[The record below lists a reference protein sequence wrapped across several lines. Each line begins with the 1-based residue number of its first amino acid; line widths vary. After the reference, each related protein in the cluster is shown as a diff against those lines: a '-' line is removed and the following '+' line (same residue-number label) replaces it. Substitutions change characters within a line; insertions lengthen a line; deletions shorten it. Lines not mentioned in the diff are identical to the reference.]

1 MTTISRRA
9 PAQGQKMQGQKM
21 DVFKPFQKTATL
33 AVTLMLSGSLVL
45 TTPTSGALAQAPY
58 PSRAVKIVVG
68 FPAGTTP
75 DTLARLVADG
85 LQASLGQPI
94 IVENSSGAGGNI
106 AADRVAKAE
115 PDGYTLLMAGNAAL
129 VVNQSLYEKLPFDP
143 AKDFAPVSQVAI
155 TPNVLVVH
163 PDVPAKTVQE
173 LVAVAKARPDD
184 FAYAH
189 IGLGTSQHLA
199 AELFKSAAGVN
210 IRGVGYRGGNTSLP
224 DLIAGR
230 VQICFC
236 NIATSIPL
244 VKEGKLRALAV
255 TSPTRSP
262 IAPELP
268 TMQEAGFPGF
278 AADAWFGIVAPAGTP
293 TTVIARLHAELAKC
307 LSEPPLRKTMTEL
320 GMVPVANSP
329 GEFAGAV
336 AQESAYWASA
346 IQRMGLKVQ

>member
-1 MTTISRRA
+1 MTPISCRA
-9 PAQGQKMQGQKM
+9 TPGQKM
-21 DVFKPFQKTATL
+21 DVFNRFRKTATL
-33 AVTLMLSGSLVL
+33 AVTLMLSGSIVL
-45 TTPTSGALAQAPY
+45 TTPTPDALAQAPY
-58 PSRAVKIVVG
+58 PSRAIKLVVG

-85 LQASLGQPI
+85 VQASLGQPI
-94 IVENSSGAGGNI
+94 VVENSVGAGGNI

-129 VVNQSLYEKLPFDP
+129 VVNQSLYAKLPFDP
-143 AKDFAPVSQVAI
+143 AKDFAVISQIAI

-163 PDVPAKTVQE
+163 ADVPANTVQD
-173 LVAVAKARPDD
+173 LVAIAKAKPDD
-184 FAYAH
+184 LAYAH
-189 IGLGTSQHLA
+189 VGLGTSQHLA
-199 AELFKSAAGVN
+199 AELFKNAAGVSM
-210 IRGVGYRGGNTSLP
+210 RGVAYRGGNTSLP

-230 VQICFC
+230 VQVCFC

-244 VKEGKLRALAV
+244 VKDGKLRALAV

-278 AADAWFGIVAPAGTP
+278 AADAWFGLVAPAGTP
-293 TTVIARLHAELAKC
+293 ETVIARLHAELTKH
-307 LSEPPLRKTMTEL
+307 LGEPALRKTMTER

-329 GEFAGAV
+329 SEFAGAV

-346 IQRMGLKVQ
+346 IQRMGLRIQ

>member
-1 MTTISRRA
+1 MTPISCRA
-9 PAQGQKMQGQKM
+9 TPGQKM
-21 DVFKPFQKTATL
+21 DVFNRFRKTATL
-33 AVTLMLSGSLVL
+33 AVTLMLSGSIVL
-45 TTPTSGALAQAPY
+45 TTPTPDALAQAPY
-58 PSRAVKIVVG
+58 PSRAIKLVVG

-85 LQASLGQPI
+85 VQASLGQPI
-94 IVENSSGAGGNI
+94 VVENSVGAGGNI

-129 VVNQSLYEKLPFDP
+129 VVNQSLYAKLPFDP
-143 AKDFAPVSQVAI
+143 AKDFAVISQIAI

-163 PDVPAKTVQE
+163 PDVPANTVQD
-173 LVAVAKARPDD
+173 LVAIAKAKPDD
-184 FAYAH
+184 LAYAH
-189 IGLGTSQHLA
+189 VGLGTSQHLA
-199 AELFKSAAGVN
+199 AELFKNAAGVSM
-210 IRGVGYRGGNTSLP
+210 RGVAYRGGNTSLP

-230 VQICFC
+230 VQVCFC

-244 VKEGKLRALAV
+244 VKDGKLRALAV

-278 AADAWFGIVAPAGTP
+278 AADAWFGLVAPAGTP
-293 TTVIARLHAELAKC
+293 ETVIARLHAELTKH
-307 LSEPPLRKTMTEL
+307 LGEPALRKTMTEL

-329 GEFAGAV
+329 SEFAGAV

-346 IQRMGLKVQ
+346 IQRMGLRIQ